1 MARTSVARVTTT
13 RIRRCRRSS
22 CGRPAVA
29 TFTYVYA
36 DQTAVLGPLATH
48 ADPHGYD
55 LCQEHAHTLTAPRGW
70 QVIRLADNF
79 DPPPPT
85 TDDLEALA
93 DAVREAA
100 RPRRGQ
106 AAPGAGAAAGQ
117 RHLFAVPPV
126 E

>member
-1 MARTSVARVTTT
+1 LVRTSVGGVTTT
-13 RIRRCRRSS
+13 RVRRCRRSS
-22 CGRPAVA
+22 CGLPAVA

-36 DQTAVLGPLATH
+36 DQTAVLGPLATQ

-55 LCQEHAHTLTAPRGW
+55 LCREHAHTLTAPRGW

-100 RPRRGQ
+100 RPRGGQ
-106 AAPGAGAAAGQ
+106 AAPAAAGR